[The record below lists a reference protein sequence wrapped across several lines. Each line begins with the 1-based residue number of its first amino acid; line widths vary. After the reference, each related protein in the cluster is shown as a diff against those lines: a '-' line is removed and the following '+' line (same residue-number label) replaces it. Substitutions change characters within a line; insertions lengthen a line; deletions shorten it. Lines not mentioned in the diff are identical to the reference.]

1 MPARSRH
8 AATLLLASGAWSASA
23 SGQLTEA
30 DLPGCYDVI
39 EGEWTEGRVAGL
51 MFSGGELLTDTSSVR
66 SEPNPSSL
74 GLDSAYLQ
82 VPPRIRLAGPPADTT
97 FFGNPRQ
104 IVVPDGALPTPHA
117 FMFWGVEGGS
127 LTLSFSTGFHGVRA
141 RLESDGGSTWA
152 GTSTTFSDNLPYRSW
167 TRRVELTAVDCDTP
181 PPVHSSA
188 MRSVPSA
195 VQLVGGAAI
204 TLGEPLPESLE
215 TLSRRSGALTVIG
228 RTEGLFGTTDSIAVG
243 MDEARGRV
251 GRIQLIYLDPD
262 MSTVIATRLVDAF
275 GSSASGGGPVPAALD
290 PAGVEWRNRIRRVW
304 LRRGTRFTVNL
315 RDYRYLW

>member
-1 MPARSRH
+1 MRNHFVR
-8 AATLLLASGAWSASA
+8 AATLLLATLLLTSGVWSASLSA
-23 SGQLTEA
+23 QLTEA
-30 DLPGCYDVI
+30 DLLGCYDVT
-39 EGEWTEGRVAGL
+39 EGEWTAGRVFGL
-51 MFSGGELLTDTSSVR
+51 MRSGDELLTDTSALR
-66 SEPNPSSL
+66 NEPVPSSL

-82 VPPRIRLAGPPADTT
+82 IPPRIRLAGPPADTT
-97 FFGNPRQ
+97 FFGGAAQ
-104 IVVPDGALPTPHA
+104 IVVPEDALPTPHVY
-117 FMFWGVEGGS
+117 MTWGVEGSS
-127 LTLSFSTGFHGVRA
+127 LRLGFSTGFHGVGA
-141 RLESDGGSTWA
+141 RLEPEDRGTWA

-167 TRRVELTAVDCDTP
+167 ARPIELTAVDCDAP
-181 PPVHSSA
+181 SPVPSSV

-195 VQLVGGAAI
+195 VQLVGGATI

-215 TLSRRSGALTVIG
+215 TLPRRSGALTVIG

-262 MSTVIATRLVDAF
+262 MSSVIGPRLADAF
-275 GSSASGGGPVPAALD
+275 GSPAGSAID
-290 PAGVEWRNRIRRVW
+290 PTGVEWRNRIRRVW